1 VLYAFAL
8 QDEEGS
14 MLNEGYDSVGGY
26 AKEMDDIKEIVDLP
40 LRHPSIFARVGID
53 VGVFLCCP

>member
-1 VLYAFAL
+1 
-8 QDEEGS
+8 